1 MSPNGRTCIV
11 CGKPCTGRQRKFCS
25 HACYLAE
32 QRDANRGWHARSRLR
47 LTKRSGPGLKP
58 ANRICLACDRPFHS
72 EGPWNR
78 KCPEC
83 AHREAARVAPPPRF
97 HVAVPYRREIDSVRG
112 DGFPHGGGRI

>member
-1 MSPNGRTCIV
+1 MSPNGRVCII
-11 CGKPCTGRQRKFCS
+11 CGKPCTGDQRLYCGA
-25 HACYLAE
+25 ACRKRVQRE
-32 QRDANRGWHARSRLR
+32 QNRGYHVRRRLR
-47 LTKRSGPGLKP
+47 VAANPSAALQP
-58 ANRICLACDRPFHS
+58 ATRICLTCDRPFHS

-97 HVAVPYRREIDSVRG
+97 HVAVPYRREIDSYRG